1 MLLSMYCSPIY
12 AAVKMVPTQSCP
24 HPFNRCCVW
33 CGLPAGIWSGDLVLC
48 PHETFV
54 FLFLWYDR
62 LFAVHILFKFPCK
75 QSKIKVF
82 SFLQTLME
90 IRRDAVELGI
100 SQNV

>member
-1 MLLSMYCSPIY
+1 MIFITGHPSHDDYIIY
-12 AAVKMVPTQSCP
+12 IKDNTAPDKLQVC
-24 HPFNRCCVW
+24 
-33 CGLPAGIWSGDLVLC
+33 
-48 PHETFV
+48 FV